1 MNNFEMLKNQNIE
14 EKQKWLCG
22 FANRIVLACKDGDR
36 KKIFDSFLNGDFVRD
51 WLESEIAE

>member
-1 MNNFEMLKNQNIE
+1 MNNYEMLKNQNIE

-51 WLESEIAE
+51 WLESEA